1 MLILYSIPSCQA
13 LALSV
18 LLLSWII
25 GWSRRPSRARVG
37 ELIVLHSFRGT
48 SWCTSAGLAGLALL
62 AAFLER
68 LARLLQ

>member
-1 MLILYSIPSCQA
+1 MLLLYSIPSCQA

-37 ELIVLHSFRGT
+37 ELIVLHSFEAP
-48 SWCTSAGLAGLALL
+48 AGAPRPAWPDW
-62 AAFLER
+62 R
-68 LARLLQ
+68 C